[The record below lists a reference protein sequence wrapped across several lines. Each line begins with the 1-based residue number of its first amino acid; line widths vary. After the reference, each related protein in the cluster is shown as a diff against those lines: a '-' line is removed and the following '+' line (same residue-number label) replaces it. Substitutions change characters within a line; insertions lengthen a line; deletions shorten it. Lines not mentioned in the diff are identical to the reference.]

1 MFFGQQLF
9 ARRDCGTGIFSLQ
22 DFCDKTMQV
31 KDRAIMGQPITIFLP
46 RVSLGDQPFAK
57 EPEGSGYEIV
67 QQAHG
72 AKMGKV
78 FANLSLLLNTT

>member
-1 MFFGQQLF
+1 
-9 ARRDCGTGIFSLQ
+9 
-22 DFCDKTMQV
+22 
-31 KDRAIMGQPITIFLP
+31 MGQPITIFLP

-57 EPEGSGYEIV
+57 EPEGSRYEIV